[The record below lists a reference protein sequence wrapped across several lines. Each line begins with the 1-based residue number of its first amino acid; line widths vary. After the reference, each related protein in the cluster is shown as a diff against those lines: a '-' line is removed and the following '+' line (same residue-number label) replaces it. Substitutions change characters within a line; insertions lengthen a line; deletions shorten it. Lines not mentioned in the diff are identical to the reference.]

1 MRVRNK
7 QGVGRKRQGNSS
19 VILDVLDRI
28 DDLVNEFQRNT
39 GNNAFS
45 ISEGTLKS
53 AESDTSLLG
62 RDAREKLEH
71 NRNIKMISILSPQQN
86 GTLLDIPRQSRE
98 EPQNPTSLYLA
109 IRLLVLLDALLD
121 PQLDLRSRHRIRP
134 KVL

>member
-19 VILDVLDRI
+19 VILDMLDRI

-62 RDAREKLEH
+62 RDAREKL
-71 NRNIKMISILSPQQN
+71 
-86 GTLLDIPRQSRE
+86 
-98 EPQNPTSLYLA
+98 
-109 IRLLVLLDALLD
+109 
-121 PQLDLRSRHRIRP
+121 
-134 KVL
+134 